1 METTTH
7 ILGHVDGSSVVSNSG
22 TKVICSVS
30 GPMEP
35 KSRQELPTQ
44 LALEI
49 IVKPAEGVQS
59 TREKLME
66 DQIRSV
72 LTPVL
77 ARYLHPRQFVQIC
90 FQILEA
96 GESRDYTV
104 KEVSVCV
111 NAAVLALVD
120 AGVPLL
126 SMCSGT
132 CIGITTEEKKLVVN
146 PTESQLAK
154 CESVH
159 VYCLELGKNEN
170 GDIDVRNLLLLDS
183 LGSFDES
190 QLFKVLET
198 GEKECIRLYTELR
211 SVIKDKVA
219 KDFVWRQ

>member
-1 METTTH
+1 METSMRV
-7 ILGHVDGSSVVSNSG
+7 LSHVDGSAVVSNNG

-90 FQILEA
+90 FQVLEA
-96 GESRDYTV
+96 GESKDYTV
-104 KEVSVCV
+104 KEVSVGI

-126 SMCSGT
+126 SMCTGT
-132 CIGITTEEKKLVVN
+132 CIGITSEERRLIVN
-146 PTESQLAK
+146 PTEPELLECA
-154 CESVH
+154 SVH
-159 VYCLELGKNEN
+159 VFCLELGTDENEK
-170 GDIDVRNLLLLDS
+170 IDVRNVLLVDS
-183 LGSFDES
+183 LGTFDES
-190 QLFKVLET
+190 QLFQVLET

-211 SVIKDKVA
+211 SVIKDKVSR
-219 KDFVWRQ
+219 DFVWKQ